1 MKILTLISLI
11 VIIVQYLR
19 PIDSDTKII
28 LKKPTNS
35 CYFPDRCELID
46 FKEWHYQS
54 YLVCKSLYSKFDET
68 RFNNKSK
75 YTCERYFRKS
85 DLLTLIVYPESK
97 NSILDNSFESYKIFD
112 HTRGLSEYFSYKL
125 ILFDL
130 KGFHVNLALDLKLT
144 SWNRLE
150 IEFRNVDFDIY
161 NDTLFQSCDE
171 YEKDWTPTAR
181 KFLFKNFAPL
191 YILDFYNSRFKTPI
205 CPLLFRDTTFYQLQ
219 INDLIKSYY
228 KTNVVQFLNY
238 SSLYKPVNF
247 TNSYFILSNFYGLD
261 IDSKIL
267 NDKLFVLTSD
277 FVFDGAINSIQSD
290 IFRPFK
296 SMKRLKFNPVYL
308 SSLVKRRGIEWIKSI
323 NHGLRVNLSDNRSIN
338 QSIHLIKDIQFE
350 ISAANSFYYDPNSH
364 FFYDQDFC
372 LMIDFPFEQLVV
384 IDLYLKFGQFKRDL
398 SCTTLWLL
406 QFYPVYFKFIPPYKQ
421 YNYKD
426 TLNML
431 ENSESVIKKCD
442 FDRRIKLCD
451 KSKYRTSNK
460 NLNKMDLVIFSKTF
474 YIIITPLVC
483 LFGIITNSQ
492 VILVVVRERKSL
504 KEAQYIYMAVN
515 SAANIAILSIQLI
528 SLINECHQP
537 FGVYCSA
544 IYKRLFAQYFKIIF
558 VETISSFFRLISN
571 LAYLAFSLNR
581 FFLID
586 GQNKFLGFFANMRIK
601 TYIGISVFISAVL
614 SLIKAFR
621 YRINSFDSGESYPY
635 MFYRNSNDNS
645 MNGYLKLRSLYSFI
659 FSTDAVYDLINYVLF
674 TLVNLVFDLAL
685 LVKIKATLREKEEK
699 NKLLLA
705 NSSEEVKEKKR
716 KENKETMNRVILM
729 VVLNTLVN
737 FVCKIPLSL
746 ISINDLR
753 LLISSNLKDLTISAA
768 WKKENFSYSVS
779 LLCHMN
785 DMCLLVLEY
794 AHFFY
799 FVSLSVSFFFFYAFD
814 LKFRLA
820 YRQLLSSKQKSDKK

>member
-1 MKILTLISLI
+1 MKSLIAISLI
-11 VIIVQYLR
+11 VLIVQYLR
-19 PIDSDTKII
+19 PIDSDTLIKIE
-28 LKKPTNS
+28 KPTNS

-54 YLVCKSLYSKFDET
+54 YLICKSLNSKFDES
-68 RFNNKSK
+68 RFNNNKSTK
-75 YTCERYFRKS
+75 YTCEGYFKKIE
-85 DLLTLIVYPESK
+85 LFTLIVYPERR
-97 NSILDNSFESYKIFD
+97 NSILDNSFESYKIFS
-112 HTRGLSEYFSYKL
+112 HIRGRNEYFSFKL

-130 KGFHVNLALDLKLT
+130 KGFHVNLSLDFNLT
-144 SWNRLE
+144 LIDRIT

-161 NDTLFQSCDE
+161 NNDTLIRSCDE
-171 YEKDWTPTAR
+171 YEKYLSQRKR
-181 KFLFKNFAPL
+181 KFLFRNFDPL
-191 YILDFYNSRFKTPI
+191 YTLDFYNSRFKTPI
-205 CPLLFRDTTFYQLQ
+205 CPLLFQDANYYHLQ

-228 KTNVVQFLNY
+228 KTNVIQFLNY
-238 SSLYKPVNF
+238 SGLFKPVNF
-247 TNSYFILSNFYGLD
+247 TNSDFILKNFYGIDLD
-261 IDSKIL
+261 WKIV
-267 NDKLFVLTSD
+267 NDKLFMTTTD
-277 FVFDGAINSIQSD
+277 FLFDGAINSIQSD

-296 SMKRLKFNPVYL
+296 SLKRLKFNPLYL
-308 SSLVKRRGIEWIKSI
+308 SSLVKRRGIEWIRSI
-323 NHGLRVNLSDNRSIN
+323 NHELRVNLSDDKSIN
-338 QSIHLIKDIQFE
+338 QSIHLIKEIKFE

-364 FFYDQDFC
+364 FFYDKDFC

-384 IDLYLKFGQFKRDL
+384 IDLYLNFGQFKLDQ
-398 SCTTLWLL
+398 SCTTLWLI
-406 QFYPVYFKFIPPYKQ
+406 QYFPVYFKFVPRYKK
-421 YNYKD
+421 YNYKE

-431 ENSESVIKKCD
+431 ENSKSAVKKCD

-460 NLNKMDLVIFSKTF
+460 NLNKMDVVIFSKTF
-474 YIIITPLVC
+474 YVIITPLVC
-483 LFGIITNSQ
+483 LFGIITNIQ

-515 SAANIAILSIQLI
+515 SAANISILSIQLI
-528 SLINECHQP
+528 SLINECHEP
-537 FGVYCSA
+537 FGIYCSA
-544 IYKRLFAQYFKIIF
+544 VYKRLFAQYFKIVF
-558 VETISSFFRLISN
+558 VETISSFFRLLSN

-586 GQNKFLGFFANMRIK
+586 SQNKFLGFFANMRIK

-621 YRINSFDSGESYPY
+621 YRINSFDAGESYPY

-674 TLVNLVFDLAL
+674 TLVNMVFDLAL
-685 LVKIKATLREKEEK
+685 LVKIKAMLREKEEK

-705 NSSEEVKEKKR
+705 NSSEEVREKKR

-753 LLISSNLKDLTISAA
+753 LLISSKLNDLSISAA
-768 WKKENFSYSVS
+768 WKRETFSYSVS

-799 FVSLSVSFFFFYAFD
+799 FLSLSVSFFFFYAFD
-814 LKFRLA
+814 LKFRSA
-820 YRQLLSSKQKSDKK
+820 YRQLISKQKK